1 MSPRYAEIA
10 KNLRRLRHERG
21 LTIDKAA
28 KATNGAIPPVVLGS
42 YERGSRMM
50 SVSKALI
57 LADIYGVTI
66 GQLLNPQERCQK
78 CDMLSLMS
86 DVMV

>member
-10 KNLRRLRHERG
+10 KNLRRLRRERG
-21 LTIDKAA
+21 LSMA
-28 KATNGAIPPVVLGS
+28 KVAEATNGAIPIVVLGS

-50 SVSKALI
+50 SVAKALI
-57 LADIYGVTI
+57 IADVYGVTI